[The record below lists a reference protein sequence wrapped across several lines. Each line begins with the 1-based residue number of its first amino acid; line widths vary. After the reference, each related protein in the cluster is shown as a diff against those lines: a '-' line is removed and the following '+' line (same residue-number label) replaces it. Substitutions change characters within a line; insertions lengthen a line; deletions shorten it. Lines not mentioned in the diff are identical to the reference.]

1 MTTDLTTWLEISILY
16 NLTTSIFMF
25 ESNLRA
31 NVDFFIF
38 ILYEAV
44 TQRIPLLTDADA
56 CFL

>member
-1 MTTDLTTWLEISILY
+1 
-16 NLTTSIFMF
+16 MF